1 MEATFFK
8 TREDFRKW
16 LSANYKNQNELWVG
30 FYKVKS
36 GKESIT
42 WSESVDEALCFGW
55 IDGLRKTINA
65 EAYKIRFT
73 PRRADSIWS
82 AVNLKK
88 MKVLMEKGLVLEVG
102 ISIYNKRT
110 IDKSSVYAFEQNPLQ
125 FDQVYE
131 DQFRKNVKAWSFFE
145 ILAPSYKKNSIHW
158 VMSAKQET
166 TRQRRLSQLIS
177 FSEAG
182 INQWKDNKYNKKKKS

>member
-55 IDGLRKTINA
+55 IDGLRKTIDA

-145 ILAPSYKKNSIHW
+145 TLAPSYKKNSIHW

>member
-1 MEATFFK
+1 MEAQFFK
-8 TREDFRKW
+8 NPKQFRRW
-16 LSANYKNQNELWVG
+16 LNSNYNSEKELWVG

-55 IDGLRKTINA
+55 IDGLRKTIDA

-88 MKVLMEKGLVLEVG
+88 MKVLMEKGLVLEAG

-110 IDKSSVYAFEQNPLQ
+110 IDKSSVYAFEQNPLK

-145 ILAPSYKKNSIHW
+145 ALASSYKKNSIHW
-158 VMSAKQET
+158 VMSAKQEA